1 MIKNFVLQGGDP
13 TGTGM
18 GGVSYFGR
26 SFEDEFNPKLM
37 HKGKGILSM
46 ANSGKN
52 SNNSQ
57 FFITLAPCG
66 HLDNKHSVFGE
77 VVGNI
82 KLLDDLESIGSNKDD
97 KPLKEIKIINMEIF
111 ANPFRDAISEILVK
125 EFSEKFVPDKGEQ
138 ELEKKIELNLSQRI
152 ETGDIGKYLGKK
164 RAATGVG
171 AYKLDPYIYEKPNVD
186 RKGRFDFSNW

>member
-1 MIKNFVLQGGDP
+1 MANIGYDP

-26 SFEDEFNPKLM
+26 SFEDEFNPNLT
-37 HKGKGILSM
+37 HKGRGILSM

-52 SNNSQ
+52 TNNSQ
-57 FFITLAPCG
+57 FFITLAPTG

-82 KLLDDLESIGSNKDD
+82 KLLDELESIGSNQDD
-97 KPLKEIKIINMEIF
+97 KPLKDIKIINMEIYS
-111 ANPFRDAISEILVK
+111 NPFRDAISEILIK
-125 EFSEKFVPDKGEQ
+125 EFSEKFIPDKSEQ
-138 ELEKKIELNLSQRI
+138 ELEKKIELNLSQKI

-164 RAATGVG
+164 RTSTAAN
-171 AYKLDPYIYEKPNVD
+171 AYTQDPYIYEKPNLN
-186 RKGRFDFSNW
+186 RKGKFDFSNW